1 MKKTPILLALVLA
14 LGLAAQPSSVEAGKN
29 SKIKKCQDAQ
39 GKWHYGDRAAQA
51 CESSEIIEMSN
62 QGLKTRVI
70 DAPLTEEELRNRAQG
85 DAEAEAERKRAAEQA
100 RRDRQ
105 LLSTYG
111 HENDIKFIRDRKLA
125 QIELT
130 ITATTETVKP
140 LRAALERMEA
150 DAAAS
155 MAKGKEVSK
164 ELNTQIL
171 KTRQQIVRHED
182 AIAERRKKQEA
193 IRQRADADLQRYRE
207 LKANQSLSSAPTGKT
222 P

>member
-1 MKKTPILLALVLA
+1 MRNTPFLLAVVLT
-14 LGLAAQPSSVEAGKN
+14 LGLAASTVGVDAA
-29 SKIKKCQDAQ
+29 KIKKCQDAE
-39 GKWHYGDRAAQA
+39 GKWNYGDRAAAA
-51 CESSEIIEMSN
+51 CERSKIIELSDE
-62 QGLKTRVI
+62 GVKTRVI
-70 DAPLTEEELRNRAQG
+70 DAPLTEEDLRKRAQG
-85 DAEAEAERKRAAEQA
+85 EAEAEAERKRAAEQA

-111 HENDIKFIRDRKLA
+111 HENDVKFIRDRKLA
-125 QIELT
+125 QIEST
-130 ITATTETVKP
+130 IAATTETVKP

-150 DAAAS
+150 DAAAI

-171 KTRQQIVRHED
+171 KTRQQIIRHEGALD
-182 AIAERRKKQEA
+182 ERRKEQEA
-193 IRQRADADLQRYRE
+193 IRQRAEADLQRYRE